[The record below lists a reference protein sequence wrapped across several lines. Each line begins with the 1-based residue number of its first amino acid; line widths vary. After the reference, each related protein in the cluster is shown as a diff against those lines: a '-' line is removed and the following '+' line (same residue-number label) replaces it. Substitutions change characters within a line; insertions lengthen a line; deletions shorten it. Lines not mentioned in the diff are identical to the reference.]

1 MDCAPQSEASPIN
14 ACYDGTIVHFIATIG
29 LLQFRVE
36 ANLRLRAG
44 YALYDGRSL

>member
-1 MDCAPQSEASPIN
+1 MGGASQSEAPSIS
-14 ACYDGTIVHFIATIG
+14 ACYDGAIVHPLITLG
-29 LLQFRVE
+29 LLQLRVE